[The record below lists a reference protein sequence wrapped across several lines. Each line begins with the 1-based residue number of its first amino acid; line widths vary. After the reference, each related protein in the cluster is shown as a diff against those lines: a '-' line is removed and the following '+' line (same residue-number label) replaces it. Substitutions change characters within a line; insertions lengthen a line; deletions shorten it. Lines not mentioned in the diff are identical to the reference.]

1 MTHLEAIES
10 RAAERYALQQMN
22 AAEAE
27 DFEQHFFTCFEC
39 AEEVRWVSMFEA
51 NAKKIVGRKVR
62 ATEAEFVSMMAL
74 SPGKEP
80 VFRVTD
86 HSNKV
91 VFAVTL
97 PGGNWRAK
105 HVSLATG
112 AGTSRFTIAVPEEDV
127 DGDKVHVLMSAREL
141 DPGRHVLTLVS
152 EEGDLEEYGFTV
164 VIE

>member
-1 MTHLEAIES
+1 
-10 RAAERYALQQMN
+10 
-22 AAEAE
+22 
-27 DFEQHFFTCFEC
+27 
-39 AEEVRWVSMFEA
+39 
-51 NAKKIVGRKVR
+51 
-62 ATEAEFVSMMAL
+62 
-74 SPGKEP
+74 
-80 VFRVTD
+80 
-86 HSNKV
+86 V